1 MLELVVEQGIHA
13 TPMSQLAKKSNVAI
27 GTIYHH
33 FKNKNEIIEEI
44 YKMIYKDFGV
54 VLMANLEGN
63 DYQKQ
68 FETMWLNLYN
78 YFVTNPLAFK
88 FSEWVGVPPIIRT
101 EIVNQTK
108 PYYNN
113 VKEFFFTGIKEK
125 HLKNINIRL
134 IMQLSYGNVV
144 SAVRLKVKEEL
155 PMNKEQLN
163 NAIKVSWDAVKFD
176 QDSE

>member
-44 YKMIYKDFGV
+44 YKMIYKDFGI
-54 VLMANLEGN
+54 VLMANLEGHN
-63 DYQKQ
+63 YQDQ

-88 FSEWVGVPPIIRT
+88 FSEWVGVPPIISR

-108 PYYNN
+108 PHYNN
-113 VKEFFFTGIKEK
+113 VKEFFFRGIKEN
-125 HLKNINIRL
+125 HLNDINIRL

-144 SAVRLKVKEEL
+144 SAVRLKVKSEL
-155 PMNKEQLN
+155 PMNKEELKDAIRASW
-163 NAIKVSWDAVKFD
+163 NAIKK
-176 QDSE
+176 Q